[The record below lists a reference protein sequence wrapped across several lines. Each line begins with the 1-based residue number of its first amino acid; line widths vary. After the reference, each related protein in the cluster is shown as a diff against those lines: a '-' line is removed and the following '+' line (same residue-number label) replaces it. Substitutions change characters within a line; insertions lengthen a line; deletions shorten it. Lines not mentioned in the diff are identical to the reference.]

1 MTQNPLYKKPS
12 QIKPM
17 VLGAAIGITAT
28 IFAYCSLWSVRH
40 WKAIS
45 VTVQNP
51 DAVAQIAQVSV
62 VYEIKK

>member
-1 MTQNPLYKKPS
+1 
-12 QIKPM
+12 M